1 MNNNNNEPKS
11 PSLNIDSPK
20 GFIAGMLFGGLA
32 GAGAMLLM
40 APLSGKHLR
49 TQLQL
54 KGNDIQAQANED
66 LEEAMDQTRLTAN
79 HMTSDIRQK
88 AKKIKRS
95 GKEMLKEQ
103 KEHLSAVIDAGK
115 AVLLGH

>member
-49 TQLQL
+49 AQLQL

-66 LEEAMDQTRLTAN
+66 LEEA
-79 HMTSDIRQK
+79 IEY
-88 AKKIKRS
+88 IY
-95 GKEMLKEQ
+95 
-103 KEHLSAVIDAGK
+103 
-115 AVLLGH
+115 

>member
-49 TQLQL
+49 AQLQL
-54 KGNDIQAQANED
+54 KGNDIQVQVFSSF
-66 LEEAMDQTRLTAN
+66 LTCWGCYAL
-79 HMTSDIRQK
+79 K
-88 AKKIKRS
+88 AIT
-95 GKEMLKEQ
+95 
-103 KEHLSAVIDAGK
+103 
-115 AVLLGH
+115 LLL

>member
-1 MNNNNNEPKS
+1 
-11 PSLNIDSPK
+11 
-20 GFIAGMLFGGLA
+20 
-32 GAGAMLLM
+32 
-40 APLSGKHLR
+40 
-49 TQLQL
+49 
-54 KGNDIQAQANED
+54 
-66 LEEAMDQTRLTAN
+66 MDQTRLTAN